1 MFVVFLGSPGV
12 GKGTQCRR
20 LVSYLG
26 IPHVSTGN
34 MLRERAKK
42 GGAGLEESAARR
54 MDAGQLV
61 SDELV
66 LKMVEQRLA
75 KPDCARGCLFDG
87 FPRTLVQAEALDEL
101 LEARGTPLDL
111 VLELRGDENELIRRM
126 LRRAE
131 LEHRSDDTPQ
141 TVQQRISVYH
151 LLTEPLVA
159 YYSQRGLL
167 ETLDAMGT
175 PDEVFAGIQ
184 AAVQRRCSK
193 ETD

>member
-1 MFVVFLGSPGV
+1 
-12 GKGTQCRR
+12 
-20 LVSYLG
+20 
-26 IPHVSTGN
+26 
-34 MLRERAKK
+34 
-42 GGAGLEESAARR
+42 
-54 MDAGQLV
+54 
-61 SDELV
+61 
-66 LKMVEQRLA
+66 
-75 KPDCARGCLFDG
+75 
-87 FPRTLVQAEALDEL
+87 
-101 LEARGTPLDL
+101 
-111 VLELRGDENELIRRM
+111 M